1 MMSLILATFAS
12 LSVASIGTLVKPNS
26 HDSIYATQCTRIY
39 TIIQPSPDKFLTI
52 YRLLS

>member
-26 HDSIYATQCTRIY
+26 MIASMQLNVHGYI
-39 TIIQPSPDKFLTI
+39 P
-52 YRLLS
+52 